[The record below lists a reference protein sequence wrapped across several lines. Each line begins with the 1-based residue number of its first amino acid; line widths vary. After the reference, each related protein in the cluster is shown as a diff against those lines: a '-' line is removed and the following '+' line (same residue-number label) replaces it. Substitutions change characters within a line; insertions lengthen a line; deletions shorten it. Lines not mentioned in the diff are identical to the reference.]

1 MAEGTARG
9 AGEAQADAELV
20 AGLRAGEARALT
32 RVYGRYRERVYSFLL
47 RLCGRPADA
56 DDLFQETF
64 VQLARHARRLHPE
77 TDLRAFLF
85 TVARNRYL
93 SHRRTALWRRL
104 RLALFSSEVPAPAA
118 PATPHEATALSGT
131 AQRLERA
138 LQELPPPQREV
149 LLLVGVEGLEQAAAA
164 RILNLS
170 EPALRQRLSRARAR
184 LRTLIPELDLEEGKG
199 KGDRD
204 GTRA

>member
-1 MAEGTARG
+1 MEPP
-9 AGEAQADAELV
+9 AGPGQADAEIV

-32 RVYGRYRERVYSFLL
+32 RAYGRYRERVYSFLL
-47 RLCGRPADA
+47 RLCGRAADA

-77 TDLRAFLF
+77 TDLRAWLF

-104 RLALFSSEVPAPAA
+104 RLALFSSEVPAPAGHE
-118 PATPHEATALSGT
+118 TPHEATAFLGT

-138 LQELPPPQREV
+138 LGELPPPQREV
-149 LLLVGVEGLEQAAAA
+149 LLLVGVEGMEQAAAA
-164 RILNLS
+164 RVLGLT
-170 EPALRQRLSRARAR
+170 EAALRQRLSRARAR
-184 LRTLIPELDLEEGKG
+184 LRTLIPELVMRAGEEG

-204 GTRA
+204 GT

>member
-1 MAEGTARG
+1 MEPQTGPG
-9 AGEAQADAELV
+9 QADAELV

-32 RVYGRYRERVYSFLL
+32 LAYGRYRERVYSFLL

-64 VQLARHARRLHPE
+64 VQLARHARRLHPGTE
-77 TDLRAFLF
+77 LRAWLF

-104 RLALFSSEVPAPAA
+104 RLALFSSAVPAPAD
-118 PATPHEATALSGT
+118 PATPHEVTAFSST
-131 AQRLERA
+131 AQRLEHA
-138 LQELPPPQREV
+138 LGELPPPLREV

-164 RILNLS
+164 RILGLT
-170 EPALRQRLSRARAR
+170 EAALRQRLSRARAR
-184 LRTLIPELDLEEGKG
+184 LRTLIPGLVMDAGDEE